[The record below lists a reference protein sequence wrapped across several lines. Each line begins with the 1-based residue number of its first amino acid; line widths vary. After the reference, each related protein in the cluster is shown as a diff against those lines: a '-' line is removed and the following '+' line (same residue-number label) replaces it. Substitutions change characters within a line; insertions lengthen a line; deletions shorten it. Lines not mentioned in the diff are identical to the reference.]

1 MVSFPHALFKDNIR
15 HYICGEE
22 TAEPMLS
29 RLFRLKSVDHILQ
42 ETTETEEK
50 LNRALTWFDLILFGM
65 GAIIGAGIF
74 ATIGTAV
81 AGDLERPGAGPA
93 LTLSFLLT
101 ALACAFPA
109 LCYAEFAA
117 MVPISGSA
125 YTYSYATLGEI
136 IAWIIGWDLIIEY
149 AIGNVAV
156 AISWSGY
163 FCDFLAGFGIRFP
176 AWMTTDYRTALQHV
190 NIIEQAPH
198 LFGAPIVFNLPAVA
212 IVALLTVLI
221 LIGIKESSRFNNLLV
236 IVKSLVLAFF
246 VLVGFFYIKPE
257 NYVPFAP
264 NGWAG
269 IHAGSAI
276 VFFAYIGF
284 DAVSTLAEETRD
296 PARDLPLGIVG
307 SLLVC
312 TIIYILVS
320 IVFSGIIP
328 YETLHKM
335 LASEKAEPLSL
346 AIKYVISQDTGQHF
360 SRYFLNSVAAIVAF
374 GAVIANTA
382 VLLVFQIGQARIFFS
397 MSRDGLLPPVFKSVH
412 RRFKTPDFST
422 IITGIFVAFFAAFMS
437 IDEMVDLCNIGTL
450 FAFILV
456 CAGIIILRIK
466 EPERKRPFRAPGGL
480 AVPIVGIAACI
491 ALMLGLP
498 ALTWKRFFIWLIV
511 GMFIY
516 LSYGIRSSRLEKQR
530 SSL

>member
-1 MVSFPHALFKDNIR
+1 
-15 HYICGEE
+15 
-22 TAEPMLS
+22 
-29 RLFRLKSVDHILQ
+29 
-42 ETTETEEK
+42 
-50 LNRALTWFDLILFGM
+50 
-65 GAIIGAGIF
+65 
-74 ATIGTAV
+74 
-81 AGDLERPGAGPA
+81 
-93 LTLSFLLT
+93 
-101 ALACAFPA
+101 
-109 LCYAEFAA
+109 
-117 MVPISGSA
+117 
-125 YTYSYATLGEI
+125 
-136 IAWIIGWDLIIEY
+136 
-149 AIGNVAV
+149 
-156 AISWSGY
+156 
-163 FCDFLAGFGIRFP
+163 
-176 AWMTTDYRTALQHV
+176 
-190 NIIEQAPH
+190 
-198 LFGAPIVFNLPAVA
+198 
-212 IVALLTVLI
+212 
-221 LIGIKESSRFNNLLV
+221 
-236 IVKSLVLAFF
+236 
-246 VLVGFFYIKPE
+246 
-257 NYVPFAP
+257 
-264 NGWAG
+264 
-269 IHAGSAI
+269 